1 MFPEFFAVIGNHD
14 DQSVVQNAELPQLPG
29 QLPDAPVIVEYLTVM
44 RSIARRLPPSF
55 LLRAAG
61 EQEDIRPLFA

>member
-1 MFPEFFAVIGNHD
+1 LQHGDYLGAQPPA
-14 DQSVVQNAELPQLPG
+14 
-29 QLPDAPVIVEYLTVM
+29 IV
-44 RSIARRLPPSF
+44 